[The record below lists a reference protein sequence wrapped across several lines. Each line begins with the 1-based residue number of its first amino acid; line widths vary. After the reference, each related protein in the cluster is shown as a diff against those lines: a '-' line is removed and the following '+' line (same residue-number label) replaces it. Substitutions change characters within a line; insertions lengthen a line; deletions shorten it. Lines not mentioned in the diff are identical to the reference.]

1 MNDDDIAL
9 PIECGRY
16 LISGAAS
23 PLTGRTMSARFDP
36 WSEPEFEACLP
47 EIVSSRVYATQRV
60 NIEHIRGDAL
70 IEQVVNRMER
80 RELRRVDIARP
91 QKKS

>member
-1 MNDDDIAL
+1 
-9 PIECGRY
+9 
-16 LISGAAS
+16 
-23 PLTGRTMSARFDP
+23 MSARFDP
-36 WSEPEFEACLP
+36 WSEPEFEAGLP
-47 EIVSSRVYATQRV
+47 EIVSSRVYATRRV